1 MSLGLE
7 HVNGCAWIFFEPQP
21 TLQGQGEA
29 LEGGQG
35 GMKPSFLEIVDSVPP
50 STDPGCASMLG
61 FFLHECSGV
70 QVLWAFCQTLHRGV
84 IRYAT
89 WREEAGK
96 PTKIECQ
103 PRPPEMEPGMYYAS
117 SPDLRYLHYTGSQ
130 GTHLQGVKSRN

>member
-96 PTKIECQ
+96 STKIECQ
-103 PRPPEMEPGMYYAS
+103 PRPV
-117 SPDLRYLHYTGSQ
+117 RWSQ
-130 GTHLQGVKSRN
+130 VCTMQALQISDISIIQGAKAPICRV